1 MKKER
6 MEAVAELLDKRGKL
20 SLTQLCEAF
29 PDVSEMTLRRDLLK
43 LEQENRLIRVRGGAM
58 SVNEVKKVSGEE
70 YTKKTVINTDQ
81 KRTIARKAA
90 ALIEPA
96 APADGRARR
105 KGISGKQ
112 QFPYRHDLRFGLH
125 PRARLF
131 LQLAD

>member
-20 SLTQLCEAF
+20 SLAQLCEAF

-90 ALIEPA
+90 ALIEPGSCIF
-96 APADGRARR
+96 PQARR
-105 KGISGKQ
+105 AVRRRG
-112 QFPYRHDLRFGLH
+112 
-125 PRARLF
+125 
-131 LQLAD
+131 